1 VSELADFLRSARL
14 DRVGIFRYSKE
25 EGTPAAEMSGQIS
38 ETEKQCRYDE
48 LMAIQEAVSAS
59 IL

>member
-1 VSELADFLRSARL
+1 MADFLRSARL